1 VERPDVN
8 KPLRRIAI
16 FCGLLVLALL
26 IRDNWLQYVQADKLR
41 TDPTNRRV
49 AIERYANPRG
59 DIIVDG
65 EPITGSVETKQ
76 GDFKYKRTYKNG
88 PMWAPVTGYSSQAFD
103 GSFLE
108 KVEDGILTGNDDR
121 LFFRKTLDMITGKPQ
136 QGGNVV
142 TTLNTAAQ
150 TAAYEGLAKRGKG
163 AVVALEPSTGKILA
177 MASYPSYDPSSFAG
191 NSTTTDTKAWQKL
204 QKKNNPDDPMLNRA
218 LREVYPP
225 GSTFKVVTAAAALE
239 NGLYTDPDQ
248 ATRSPLPWIMT
259 GTRTP
264 LKNEGNIPCEN
275 ATLRVA
281 LKVSCN
287 SVFGKIGADLGN
299 EKMLA
304 EAKEFGFTS
313 EQFTPVRSSASVF
326 SDDMAPS
333 EVALSSIGQFNT
345 AATPLQ
351 MAMVASAVANDGTLM
366 KPYMVD
372 QLQAPSVDPIAK
384 TEPEKLSQPLSPKN
398 AQILQSMM
406 ETVVKDG
413 TGKNAQIQGV
423 TVGGKT
429 GTAQHGENNSKN
441 PYAWFLSYA
450 KLSDDSSPVAVAV
463 VVEDDAA
470 VRDDI
475 SGGGLA
481 APIAK
486 SVMEAVIKSKK

>member
-1 VERPDVN
+1 MN

-41 TDPTNRRV
+41 TDPKNRRV
-49 AIERYANPRG
+49 AIERYAYPRG

-65 EPITGSVETKQ
+65 NPITGSVEAKS
-76 GDFKYKRTYKNG
+76 GDFLYKRTYKNG

-108 KVEDGILTGNDDR
+108 KIDDGILTGNDDR

-142 TTLNTAAQ
+142 TTLNAAAQ
-150 TAAYEGLAKRGKG
+150 RAAFDGLKQQGGKG

-177 MASYPSYDPSSFAG
+177 LASYPSYDPSSFAG
-191 NSTTTDTKAWQKL
+191 DRNSDAAAWKKL
-204 QKKNNPDDPMLNRA
+204 QKKYNPADPMLNRA
-218 LREVYPP
+218 LRETYPP

-239 NGLYTDPDQ
+239 NNKYTSADEKTQ
-248 ATRSPLPWIMT
+248 SPQPWTMP
-259 GTRTP
+259 GTQTE
-264 LKNEGNIPCEN
+264 LKNEGSIRCKDVSMRE
-275 ATLRVA
+275 ALRI
-281 LKVSCN
+281 SCN
-287 SVFGKIGADLGN
+287 TVFGKIGSDLGN
-299 EKMLA
+299 DKMLA
-304 EAKEFGFTS
+304 EAKKFGFDE
-313 EQFTPVRSSASVF
+313 EQFVPTRSSASVF
-326 SDDMAPS
+326 SDGMNQS
-333 EVALSSIGQFNT
+333 QTALSSIGQYNT

-351 MAMVASAVANDGTLM
+351 MAMVASAVANNGKLM

-372 QLQAPSVDPIAK
+372 KLQSSNLDTVTQTDPQ
-384 TEPEKLSQPLSPKN
+384 ELSQPLSAKN

-413 TGKNAQIQGV
+413 TGQKAQLGGGV

-429 GTAQHGENNSKN
+429 GTAQHGVENSEN
-441 PYAWFLSYA
+441 PYAWFISYA
-450 KLSDDSSPVAVAV
+450 KLSDGSSPVAVAV
-463 VVEDDAA
+463 VIEDDNAN
-470 VRDDI
+470 RDDI
-475 SGGGLA
+475 TGGGLA

-486 SVMEAVIKSKK
+486 NVMEAVIKSKK

>member
-1 VERPDVN
+1 MN

-26 IRDNWLQYVQADKLR
+26 IRDNWLQYLQADKLR
-41 TDPTNRRV
+41 ADPKNRRV
-49 AIERYANPRG
+49 TIERYANPRG

-65 EPITGSVETKQ
+65 EPITGSAETKH
-76 GDFKYKRTYKNG
+76 GDFKYKRTYQNG

-121 LFFRKTLDMITGKPQ
+121 LFFRKTLDMITGKPEA
-136 QGGNVV
+136 GGNVV
-142 TTLNTAAQ
+142 TTLNRAAQ
-150 TAAYEGLAKRGKG
+150 KAAFNGLKQQGGKG
-163 AVVALEPSTGKILA
+163 AVVALEPSTGRILA
-177 MASYPSYDPSSFAG
+177 LASYPSYDPSSFAG
-191 NSTTTDTKAWQKL
+191 NTNDDGDAWNKL
-204 QKKNNPDDPMLNRA
+204 QKKNNPNDPMLNRA

-239 NGLYTDPDQ
+239 NGLYKSADEKTN
-248 ATRSPLPWIMT
+248 SPLPWTMP
-259 GTRTP
+259 GTTTE
-264 LKNEGNIPCEN
+264 LKNEGTIPCKN

-281 LKVSCN
+281 LQWSCN
-287 SVFGKIGADLGN
+287 TVFGKIGSDLEN
-299 EKMLA
+299 QKMLD
-304 EAKEFGFTS
+304 EAKKFGFTE

-326 SDDMAPS
+326 SDGMNKS
-333 EVALSSIGQFNT
+333 QTALSSIGQYNT

-351 MAMVASAVANDGTLM
+351 MAMVASAVANDGKLM
-366 KPYMVD
+366 KPYMVEEV
-372 QLQAPSVDPIAK
+372 QTHNLDPIEK
-384 TEPEKLSQPLSPKN
+384 TEPEEMSQPLTAAN

-413 TGKNAQIQGV
+413 TGKNAQIPGV

-429 GTAQHGENNSKN
+429 GTAQHGVANSEN
-441 PYAWFLSYA
+441 PYAWFISYA
-450 KLSDDSSPVAVAV
+450 KVSDDSSPVAVAV
-463 VVEDDAA
+463 VIEDDNA

-486 SVMEAVIKSKK
+486 KVMEAVINSKK

>member
-1 VERPDVN
+1 MN
-8 KPLRRIAI
+8 KPLRRIAV

-26 IRDNWLQYVQADKLR
+26 VRDNWLQYVKADSLKND
-41 TDPTNRRV
+41 TDNRRV
-49 AIERYANPRG
+49 AIARYATPRG
-59 DIIVDG
+59 DIIVG
-65 EPITGSVETKQ
+65 GTSITGHKTTSS

-88 PMWAPVTGYSSQAFD
+88 AMWAPVTGFVSQSYGANQ
-103 GSFLE
+103 LE
-108 KVEDGILTGNDDR
+108 YVEDGILTGNDDR
-121 LFFRKTLDMITGKPQ
+121 LFFRNTLDMITGKERE
-136 QGGNVV
+136 GGNVV
-142 TTLNTAAQ
+142 TTLNAAAQ
-150 TAAYEGLAKRGKG
+150 KAAYDGLKGRGKG
-163 AVVALEPSTGKILA
+163 AVAAIEPSTGKILA
-177 MASYPSYDPSSFAG
+177 LASYPSYDPSTIAG
-191 NSTTTDTKAWQKL
+191 GGDSDAEAWKKL
-204 QKKNNPDDPMLNRA
+204 DKKNNPDDPMLNRA

-239 NGLYTDPDQ
+239 NGLYDSADVKTD
-248 ATRSPLPWIMT
+248 SPLPWTMP
-259 GTRTP
+259 GTTLP
-264 LKNEGNIPCEN
+264 LKNEGNIPCKN
-275 ATLRVA
+275 ATLREA
-281 LKVSCN
+281 LRVSCN
-287 SVFGKIGADLGN
+287 SVFGKVGSDLGN

-304 EAKEFGFTS
+304 EAKKFGFTS
-313 EQFTPVRSSASVF
+313 EHFTPVRASASVF
-326 SDDMAPS
+326 SDDMNPS
-333 EVALSSIGQFNT
+333 QTALSSIGQYNT

-351 MAMVASAVANDGTLM
+351 MAMVASAVANDGKLM

-372 QLQAPSVDPIAK
+372 SLQAPSLDPIEK
-384 TEPEKLSQPLSPKN
+384 TEPEELSQPLSAKN

-406 ETVVKDG
+406 ETVVKEG
-413 TGKNAQIQGV
+413 TGTKAQIQGV

-450 KLSDDSSPVAVAV
+450 KLGDGSTPVAVAV